1 MDFIR
6 LASMVLYKQ
15 QKDVKLKVSGDLV
28 STRALDKMSQP
39 DWQLQRNVLVMHH
52 GYKVD
57 KEDSRQIILTR
68 SYREIE

>member
-15 QKDVKLKVSGDLV
+15 QKDVKLKVSGDLL
-28 STRALDKMSQP
+28 STRALDKMNQP

-57 KEDSRQIILTR
+57 KEDSR
-68 SYREIE
+68 

>member
-15 QKDVKLKVSGDLV
+15 QKDLKLKVSGDLYSNQV
-28 STRALDKMSQP
+28 LDKMSQP
-39 DWQLQRNVLVMHH
+39 DWQIQRNVLVMHH

-57 KEDSRQIILTR
+57 KEDQR
-68 SYREIE
+68 SITLKKCYRKIE